1 MHRVYAFSKIFF
13 EPENIYYIHMLT
25 SELNAAQVTAVTAP
39 LQPVLVLA
47 GAGAGKTRVVTHRI
61 LHLIEESRL
70 DPKQILAITFTNK
83 AANELKERVQS
94 QCRELGYSDVP
105 MVSTFHSLSVYILR
119 RSIHLLDRQ
128 SNFVIY
134 DQSDSEKSIKQ
145 CLRKLNLDKKLCNA
159 MQFTISQAKNRLQ
172 SPEDLDSKEYP
183 DPTRTVY
190 AEYQEQLH
198 AANALDF
205 DDLLF
210 LTEKLLRIPE
220 VQQEYANHWKALLID
235 EYQDTNHAQ
244 YLITKRLAAAHNN
257 IFVVGDPDQSIYSW
271 RGANISNIL
280 NFEQDYS
287 QALVVRLEENYRSC
301 GTILEAANALIQ
313 NNSAR
318 LEKTLRSVKGPGD
331 KIFCFTGKNDRDE
344 AEQVLEEI
352 SNLHSYKD
360 IPLSDICILY
370 RTNFQSQSF
379 EAALLKRG
387 YPYEIIGG
395 ISFYK
400 RREIQ
405 DILAFL
411 RLFSNNY
418 DMAAF
423 ERTISLKKCGIGA
436 TTLAALMNYAKTTDL
451 PILQA
456 CWDVLEKK
464 SIRLTK
470 KQQQGL
476 FSYLTHFHQMEQLYG
491 NCDLHEFINE
501 TIRITDYLSILKE
514 DPETYED
521 RKNNLEQLLAETQI
535 WGKSSENLPGFLEDL
550 ALKSSADE
558 TASSHDRLKLM
569 TIHNSKGLEFPV
581 VFLVGLEENL
591 LPHANS
597 KGMHENIEEERRLC
611 YVGITRAQEYLY
623 LSRAKTRFLWGTERT
638 MVPSR
643 FISEL
648 PKALLKF
655 V

>member
-1 MHRVYAFSKIFF
+1 MHSRKFSSNPK
-13 EPENIYYIHMLT
+13 NIYYVRMLT
-25 SELNAAQVTAVTAP
+25 SELNAAQVAAVTAP

-47 GAGAGKTRVVTHRI
+47 GAGAGKTRVVSHRI
-61 LHLIEESRL
+61 LYLIEEAQL

-83 AANELKERVQS
+83 AANELKERVQT
-94 QCRELGYSDVP
+94 QCLSLKHKGMP
-105 MVSTFHSLSVYILR
+105 MVSTFHSLGVYILR
-119 RSIHLLDRQ
+119 HSIQFLDRQ
-128 SNFVIY
+128 QNFAIY
-134 DQSDSEKSIKQ
+134 DQGDSEKLIKQ

-159 MQFTISQAKNRLQ
+159 MQFRISQAKNRLQ
-172 SPEDLDSKEYP
+172 NPEDLDSSEFP
-183 DPTRTVY
+183 DPTRAVY
-190 AEYQEQLH
+190 EEYQEQLR

-210 LTEKLLRIPE
+210 LTERLLRLPE
-220 VQQEYANHWKALLID
+220 IQQEYANHWKALLID

-244 YLITKRLAAAHNN
+244 YLIAKHLAASHNN

-280 NFEQDYS
+280 NFEQDYPK
-287 QALVVRLEENYRSC
+287 ALVVRLEENYRSC

-318 LEKTLRSVKGPGD
+318 LDKTLRSVKGPGD

-344 AEQVLEEI
+344 AEQVLTEI
-352 SNLHSYKD
+352 SNLHAYQD
-360 IPLSDICILY
+360 IPLSHICILY

-400 RREIQ
+400 RQEIQ

-423 ERTISLKKCGIGA
+423 ERTIGLKKCGIGA
-436 TTLAALMNYAKTTDL
+436 TTLAALMHYAKTVDL

-464 SIRLTK
+464 NIRLTK

-476 FSYLTHFHQMEQLYG
+476 FSYLTYFHQMEQLYG
-491 NCDLHEFINE
+491 NCELHEFIKE
-501 TIRITDYLSILKE
+501 TIRITDYLSTLKE

-535 WGKSSENLPGFLEDL
+535 WGKSSENLPNFLEDL

-558 TASSHDRLKLM
+558 TASSNDCLKLM

-597 KGMHENIEEERRLC
+597 MHENIEEERRLC

-648 PKALLKF
+648 PRALLKF

>member
-1 MHRVYAFSKIFF
+1 
-13 EPENIYYIHMLT
+13 MLT
-25 SELNAAQVTAVTAP
+25 SELNAAQVAAVTAP

-47 GAGAGKTRVVTHRI
+47 GAGAGKTRVVSHRI
-61 LHLIEESRL
+61 LYLIEEAQL

-83 AANELKERVQS
+83 AANELKERVQT
-94 QCRELGYSDVP
+94 QCHSLKHKGVP
-105 MVSTFHSLSVYILR
+105 MVSTFHSLGVYILR
-119 RSIHLLDRQ
+119 RSIQLLDRQ
-128 SNFVIY
+128 QNFAIY
-134 DQSDSEKSIKQ
+134 DQGDSEKLIKQ
-145 CLRKLNLDKKLCNA
+145 CLRKLNLDKELCKA

-172 SPEDLDSKEYP
+172 NPEDLDPREFP
-183 DPTRTVY
+183 DPARAVY
-190 AEYQEQLH
+190 EEYQEQLR

-210 LTEKLLRIPE
+210 LTEKLLRLPE
-220 VQQEYANHWKALLID
+220 IQQEYANLWKALLID

-244 YLITKRLAAAHNN
+244 YLIAKRLAASHNN

-271 RGANISNIL
+271 RGANIANIL
-280 NFEQDYS
+280 NFEQDYPK
-287 QALVVRLEENYRSC
+287 ALVVRLEENYRSC
-301 GTILEAANALIQ
+301 GTILEAANALIK

-318 LEKTLRSVKGPGD
+318 LDKTLRSVKGPGD
-331 KIFCFTGKNDRDE
+331 KIFCFTGKNARDE
-344 AEQVLEEI
+344 AEQVLTEI
-352 SNLHSYKD
+352 SNLHAYQD
-360 IPLSDICILY
+360 IPLSHMCILY

-379 EAALLKRG
+379 EDALLKRG

-400 RREIQ
+400 RQEIQ

-423 ERTISLKKCGIGA
+423 ERTIGLKKCGIGP
-436 TTLAALMNYAKTTDL
+436 TTLAALMHYAKTEDL

-464 SIRLTK
+464 NIRLNK

-476 FSYLTHFHQMEQLYG
+476 FTYLTCFHQMERLYG
-491 NCDLHEFINE
+491 NCELHEFIQE
-501 TIRITDYLSILKE
+501 TIRITDYLSILKKE
-514 DPETYED
+514 DSETYKD
-521 RKNNLEQLLAETQI
+521 RKNNLEQLLAETQL
-535 WGKSSENLPGFLEDL
+535 WGKSSENLPNFLEDL

-558 TASSHDRLKLM
+558 TAGSNDCLKLM

-581 VFLVGLEENL
+581 VFLVGLEEDL

-597 KGMHENIEEERRLC
+597 IGKHENIEEERRLC

-623 LSRAKTRFLWGTERT
+623 LSRAKTRCLWGKDLI
-638 MVPSR
+638 MKPSR

-648 PKALLKF
+648 PRALLKF